1 MSLPSFGE
9 GYFAHRSLS
18 PRSECSQD
26 LVQLLGEELG
36 VVCVEGEGRPQ
47 PDGGVA
53 ATAAVHALLAQ
64 VGQDGVSPAV
74 MIAS

>member
-1 MSLPSFGE
+1 M
-9 GYFAHRSLS
+9 
-18 PRSECSQD
+18 Q
-26 LVQLLGEELG
+26 LVVELMRVLL
-36 VVCVEGEGRPQ
+36 VEDEGRPQ